1 MTSFAR
7 YKPFYASY
15 GIRNNGLHDTPDNLY
30 HVTTTPDNTIN
41 AIISEQYNQ
50 PIIEKASDF
59 LVAVERMELSLNG
72 VPFYDGAQSQL
83 ETITVRSRRDTTLIY
98 TTDDLDISAYSLS
111 HLFELLNGVE
121 FEDPFDATPF
131 SCTFSCTRDGFFVVT
146 LIDSDFTNVQLE
158 FPRRLNMIL
167 GISTAQQ
174 FIDPVD
180 PWTEAESQF
189 PRIDLGDD
197 LDHIVLT
204 SNLPTN
210 ADALGNI
217 HYPVLTDFSVPSA
230 YSNSLSYAA
239 NGTLVKSGFS
249 TNIRQKIIYTPTERR
264 YLELNGDFP
273 IQHVEITAYYVSID
287 GTVKNVV
294 LPLGASFELKLGYY
308 LKQ

>member
-7 YKPFYASY
+7 YKPFYASF
-15 GIRNNGLHDTPDNLY
+15 GIRNNGIRDPPSNVY
-30 HVTTTPDNTIN
+30 SVVTTPDNTIN
-41 AIISEQYNQ
+41 ASVIEQYNH
-50 PIIEKASDF
+50 PICEKASDF
-59 LVAVERMELSLNG
+59 LVSVERMELSLNG
-72 VPFYDGAQSQL
+72 VPFYDGGQTEV
-83 ETITVRSRRDTTLIY
+83 ETITVRSRRDTSLIY
-98 TTDDLDISAYSLS
+98 TTDNLDTSCYSLS
-111 HLFELLNGVE
+111 HLFEYLSTLE

-131 SCTFSCTRDGFFVVT
+131 SCTFSVTRDGFIVVT
-146 LIDSDFTNVQLE
+146 LIDANFTNIQLE

-174 FIDPVD
+174 NIDPVE
-180 PWTEAESQF
+180 PWTEAESSY

-197 LDHIVLT
+197 LDHIVLI

-210 ADALGNI
+210 ADALGNV
-217 HYPVLTDFSVPSA
+217 HLPVLTDFASPSA

-249 TNIRQKIIYTPTERR
+249 TNIRQKIIYTPSERR

-273 IQHVEITAYYVSID
+273 IQDVTIEAYYVSVD
-287 GTVKNVV
+287 GTVKHIV
-294 LPLGASFELKLGYY
+294 LPLGGSFEIKLGFY